1 MSVGP
6 GTVSTRAAAR
16 LVLVVLLTT
25 LAVLLALWLLYRL
38 RTIVVWSIVALF
50 LTIALEPAVDWLERH
65 RTPRALGILTAYSV
79 LLVVLA
85 AVVALAVPPMIQ
97 QGAQLV
103 HVLQD
108 VGGVGAGVEK
118 VVAPLGLG
126 AAAHAIRA
134 QLDALPAQLAGSI
147 GSLTDV
153 TAGTIS
159 TVTGL
164 LSVAVLT
171 FFFLHDGARVVAAGV
186 GLLPDAARPH
196 VERVLRDS
204 AAAITGYI
212 RGNLAISAIAGL
224 SALAGM
230 LVLGIPYALPLSV
243 ALAVL
248 DLIPMVGA
256 TVGAIP
262 VILAALTV
270 SPVKALIMLVYII
283 VYQQIES
290 NVLNPVIYGRSDQLP
305 PLVVFLAFLVGSLLF
320 GILGA
325 LIAIPVANIIRIL
338 VREWLASRAP
348 RTATPEA
355 SEVVDGPAS
364 APASDPGG

>member
-126 AAAHAIRA
+126 AAA
-134 QLDALPAQLAGSI
+134 
-147 GSLTDV
+147 
-153 TAGTIS
+153 
-159 TVTGL
+159 
-164 LSVAVLT
+164 
-171 FFFLHDGARVVAAGV
+171 
-186 GLLPDAARPH
+186 
-196 VERVLRDS
+196 
-204 AAAITGYI
+204 
-212 RGNLAISAIAGL
+212 
-224 SALAGM
+224 
-230 LVLGIPYALPLSV
+230 
-243 ALAVL
+243 
-248 DLIPMVGA
+248 
-256 TVGAIP
+256 
-262 VILAALTV
+262 
-270 SPVKALIMLVYII
+270 
-283 VYQQIES
+283 
-290 NVLNPVIYGRSDQLP
+290 
-305 PLVVFLAFLVGSLLF
+305 
-320 GILGA
+320 
-325 LIAIPVANIIRIL
+325 
-338 VREWLASRAP
+338 
-348 RTATPEA
+348 
-355 SEVVDGPAS
+355 
-364 APASDPGG
+364 